1 MDNKYK
7 IQAMAHHIT
16 SDKYHLSFK
25 DLQGNIIEA
34 VTDKENV
41 RQIVGILDNAIV

>member
-34 VTDKENV
+34 VTDKENL
-41 RQIVGILDNAIV
+41 RQIIGTIDNVIV

>member
-7 IQAMAHHIT
+7 IEAMAHHIT
-16 SDKYHLSFK
+16 SDKYHISFK

-34 VTDKENV
+34 VTDKENL
-41 RQIVGILDNAIV
+41 RQIIGVIDNVIV